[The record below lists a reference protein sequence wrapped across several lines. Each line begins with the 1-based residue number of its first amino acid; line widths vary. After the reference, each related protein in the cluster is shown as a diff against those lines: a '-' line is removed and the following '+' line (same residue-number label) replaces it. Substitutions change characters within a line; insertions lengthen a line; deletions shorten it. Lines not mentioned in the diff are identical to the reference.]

1 MYEGVV
7 EQGSWELK
15 FMQFWGLSSFTFFC
29 FIQHRVYLA
38 LIVVEHWLIRWLK
51 FYCEVSSRPAPF
63 FIRHLNFKPIK
74 T

>member
-15 FMQFWGLSSFTFFC
+15 FKQFWGLSSFTFFC

-38 LIVVEHWLIRWLK
+38 LIVVETLTDTLI
-51 FYCEVSSRPAPF
+51 EVLLLWGFNSTDTLLHSS
-63 FIRHLNFKPIK
+63 LEL
-74 T
+74 